1 MSIQLSP
8 VPPPPP
14 PRAPSP
20 DVVVMVDQNHD
31 QDEDQERGQDHDAG
45 HLVPVLPPTDGGAG
59 AWKYLAGCFLV
70 EGLLWG
76 FPLAFGVFQ
85 EHYARQPEFAGDDGS
100 IAAIGTVATSIY
112 FLGAPI
118 AAPLV
123 RRFQWWQRYMLATGW
138 GLCALSLLAAS
149 AVGSVGGL
157 VATQGVLY
165 GLGFLMLY
173 FPVLGMLNEWFVH
186 RRGLAYGVL
195 YAGGGVAGAALP
207 FALERLLALHGHRVT
222 LRAVA
227 LAQLAGLV
235 PGLLLLR
242 PRLPPAGTAALR
254 AVDVAFL
261 RRPLFWAFA
270 ASNFCQGLGYFIPSL
285 WLPTFATTGMGLSGS
300 AGALLLAVN
309 NLACVVGQL
318 AFGHLTDRRGIS
330 IHVLVSA
337 TTFVAGVATLTLW
350 GLARSPATLL
360 AFSGVYGAFAGAYIV
375 FWPKFGSLLS
385 EDPQTVYSLMAFGKG
400 IGNVVTGPVSAG
412 LVRGQVTPG
421 GYGLGR
427 FGGLVVFV
435 GSLMLLSSLEGV
447 WLPARHLMTR
457 RGGLRFG

>member
-1 MSIQLSP
+1 MQMRAMSIQLQP

-14 PRAPSP
+14 PAPPS
-20 DVVVMVDQNHD
+20 DVDEREELDNDQ
-31 QDEDQERGQDHDAG
+31 G
-45 HLVPVLPPTDGGAG
+45 HLIPSLPPTDEGVG
-59 AWKYLAGCFLV
+59 AWKYLLGCFLV
-70 EGLLWG
+70 EALLWG

-85 EHYARQPEFAGDDGS
+85 EYYARQPEFAGDGN
-100 IAAIGTVATSIY
+100 IAAIGTIATSMY
-112 FLGAPI
+112 FLGAPL

-123 RRFQWWQRYMLATGW
+123 RRFQWWQQYMLATGW
-138 GLCALSLLAAS
+138 ALCAASLLMAS
-149 AVGSVGGL
+149 AVDSVAGL

-165 GLGFLMLY
+165 GLGFLILY
-173 FPVLGMLNEWFVH
+173 FPVLSMLNEWFVQ

-195 YAGGGVAGAALP
+195 YAGGGVAGAGLP
-207 FALERLLALHGHRVT
+207 FLLEWLLSTKGHRVT
-222 LRAVA
+222 LRVVA
-227 LAQLAGLV
+227 IAQFAGLV

-270 ASNFCQGLGYFIPSL
+270 ASNFCQGLGYFIPAL
-285 WLPTFATTGMGLSGS
+285 YLPTFATAMGLSGS
-300 AGALLLAVN
+300 MGALILAVN
-309 NLACVVGQL
+309 NMACVVGQV
-318 AFGHLTDRRGIS
+318 AFGHLTDRQAN
-330 IHVLVSA
+330 IHVLVCA

-350 GLARSPATLL
+350 GLARSLAALL
-360 AFSGVYGAFAGAYIV
+360 AFSAVYGAFAGAYIV

-400 IGNVVTGPVSAG
+400 IGNVVTGPVSAS
-412 LVRGQVTPG
+412 LIRGQATVG

-447 WLPARHLMTR
+447 WLPARHLMR
-457 RGGLRFG
+457 RGLRFG

>member
-8 VPPPPP
+8 VPAPPP
-14 PRAPSP
+14 PRIPSP
-20 DVVVMVDQNHD
+20 DIGEEQE
-31 QDEDQERGQDHDAG
+31 QDQEQDDQG
-45 HLVPVLPPTDGGAG
+45 HLIPVLPPTDEGAG

-70 EGLLWG
+70 EAILWG

-85 EHYARQPEFAGDDGS
+85 EHYARQPEFAGDGN
-100 IAAIGTVATSIY
+100 IAAIGTVATSMY

-123 RRFQWWQRYMLATGW
+123 RRFQWWQQYMLATGW
-138 GLCALSLLAAS
+138 ALCAASLLIAS
-149 AVGSVGGL
+149 AVNSVAGL

-165 GLGFLMLY
+165 GLGFLILY

-195 YAGGGVAGAALP
+195 YAGGGVAGAGLP
-207 FALERLLALHGHRVT
+207 FLLEWLLSGYGHRVT
-222 LRAVA
+222 LRVMAI
-227 LAQLAGLV
+227 AQFAGLV
-235 PGLLLLR
+235 PGLMLLR
-242 PRLPPAGTAALR
+242 PRLPPSGTAALR

-285 WLPTFATTGMGLSGS
+285 YLPTFATTGMGLSGS
-300 AGALLLAVN
+300 VGALILAVN
-309 NLACVVGQL
+309 NLACVVGQV
-318 AFGHLTDRRGIS
+318 AFGHLTDRKAN

-350 GLARSPATLL
+350 GLAGSLATLL
-360 AFSGVYGAFAGAYIV
+360 AFSAVYGAFAGAYIV

-400 IGNVVTGPVSAG
+400 IGNVVTGPISAG
-412 LVRGQVTPG
+412 LVRGQVTAG

-447 WLPARHLMTR
+447 WLPARHLMMR
-457 RGGLRFG
+457 RGLRFG